1 MISMICISN
10 WQELRNI
17 VGYLLNKDNIRLY
30 FIMLK
35 SLLHWVLNIYV
46 LFISNDEKVELIY
59 LMDV

>member
-1 MISMICISN
+1 MICISN

-17 VGYLLNKDNIRLY
+17 VGYLFNKDNIRLY